1 MNSNQ
6 NLKLVSLVFV
16 LLTVVCGCKSTK
28 KASSTTDAA
37 AEKKKMEQEANL
49 RKQKEEEENAK
60 RNAESALN
68 VMIFA
73 EEGSKRILSG
83 FAPTVIRFNS
93 RPEAGSN
100 TMTLLLLPSVT

>member
-28 KASSTTDAA
+28 KASSATDAA

-68 VMIFA
+68 VMKENAPKVKLSEYFNA
-73 EEGSKRILSG
+73 VANADNVTSANGSINEALS
-83 FAPTVIRFNS
+83 
-93 RPEAGSN
+93 
-100 TMTLLLLPSVT
+100 L